1 MMSAAIQIV
10 TLIETLSLVF
20 CFAGILFHN
29 LRRTGRARKGVLLL
43 IVLVSWQARAI
54 PIGTLCFPVVA
65 AALVLVVWVRVC
77 TASAQTVVAVVWVTQ
92 ARLGSAAARA
102 IKNM

>member
-54 PIGTLCFPVVA
+54 PIGILCFPGVAAVLFVVVRVAELAVRSSVVA
-65 AALVLVVWVRVC
+65 
-77 TASAQTVVAVVWVTQ
+77 T
-92 ARLGSAAARA
+92 LG
-102 IKNM
+102 